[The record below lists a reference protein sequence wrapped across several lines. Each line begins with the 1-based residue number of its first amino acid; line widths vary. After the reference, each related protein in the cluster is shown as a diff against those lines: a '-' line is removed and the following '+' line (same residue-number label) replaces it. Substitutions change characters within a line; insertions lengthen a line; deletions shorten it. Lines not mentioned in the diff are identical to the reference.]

1 MSIKQK
7 RVLMK
12 SFNESQF
19 GYSPV
24 IWMFDGRG
32 VNNKIHHLH
41 ERSLRTVYKDNNS
54 SFKELSKKG
63 NSFTV
68 HHRYIQ
74 SLAIKLFKVKE
85 NLSNTIMNDI
95 LQTSTLTYNLRSQ
108 TDFVRSFVN
117 TSHFGQNSLRY
128 FASKVL
134 NIVPSYIKNA
144 SNLHIFKIKGSGNLK
159 NATVIFVD
167 LTSVI

>member
-1 MSIKQK
+1 
-7 RVLMK
+7 
-12 SFNESQF
+12 
-19 GYSPV
+19 
-24 IWMFDGRG
+24 
-32 VNNKIHHLH
+32 
-41 ERSLRTVYKDNNS
+41 
-54 SFKELSKKG
+54 
-63 NSFTV
+63 
-68 HHRYIQ
+68 
-74 SLAIKLFKVKE
+74 
-85 NLSNTIMNDI
+85 MNDI
-95 LQTSTLTYNLRSQ
+95 LQTSRLTYNLRSQ
-108 TDFVRSFVN
+108 TDFARSFVN